1 MGSPTV
7 HCVTPSEYRAHGIKL
22 TWLSAN
28 LLTNPRFPH
37 TTHRA
42 ETLCDILL
50 APPETPYH
58 KSQPLF
64 QKYKSI
70 LPTSLTYIVLIGQR
84 LLTLETCCG
93 FWYGYDQESQ
103 MTHSISILFTHRSI
117 VQTQMHLPFQLLY
130 FPISVLHNSREVTSP
145 QLQPKLEPWDQS
157 LLERKADSSTT
168 TETLRQ
174 LNAALQLHVDAE
186 TPTSSWSQFRNFSLI
201 PFPVYHSGSRAT
213 IRSYPNS

>member
-1 MGSPTV
+1 MISNQ
-7 HCVTPSEYRAHGIKL
+7 SEYRAHGIKL

-28 LLTNPRFPH
+28 LLANPRFPY
-37 TTHRA
+37 TAHRA

-117 VQTQMHLPFQLLY
+117 VQTQMRLPFQLLY

-145 QLQPKLEPWDQS
+145 QLQPKLE
-157 LLERKADSSTT
+157 
-168 TETLRQ
+168 
-174 LNAALQLHVDAE
+174 VG
-186 TPTSSWSQFRNFSLI
+186 
-201 PFPVYHSGSRAT
+201 GSRGWRRHRQRHQPPVDRDVPVSRSTGPTGEPYEMTPAT
-213 IRSYPNS
+213 DP